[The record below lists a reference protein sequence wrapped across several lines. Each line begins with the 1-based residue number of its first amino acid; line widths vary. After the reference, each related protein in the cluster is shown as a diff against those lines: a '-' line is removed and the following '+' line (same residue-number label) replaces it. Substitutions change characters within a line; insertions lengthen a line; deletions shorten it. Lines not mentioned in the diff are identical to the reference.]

1 MDIIVY
7 TEKNR
12 LVRDISRLCD
22 VDREAILDYFSK
34 TFQGPRKG
42 KARVVVSA
50 QKPFTLSYSRK
61 GSYVVITCYNKF
73 TNAFGYV
80 FES

>member
-22 VDREAILDYFSK
+22 VDREAILDYKDISGS
-34 TFQGPRKG
+34 QERKG
-42 KARVVVSA
+42 KGGCECPKAIYLVLLEERVVCCHYMLQQVYKCISIC
-50 QKPFTLSYSRK
+50 L
-61 GSYVVITCYNKF
+61 
-73 TNAFGYV
+73 
-80 FES
+80 